1 MNKTTIRF
9 DWETGDTK
17 VRRLTRSFET
27 LDEAKRFAEG
37 KKVSDI
43 FRSKGR
49 FVVEWIK
56 TEKIS
61 D

>member
-1 MNKTTIRF
+1 MSNTTYRF
-9 DWETGDTK
+9 DWESGYTK

-37 KKVSDI
+37 KQDVDI

-49 FVVEWIK
+49 FVVKWIK
-56 TEKIS
+56 VI
-61 D
+61 DNND

>member
-17 VRRLTRSFET
+17 VRRLIRSFET

-37 KKVSDI
+37 KQVSDI